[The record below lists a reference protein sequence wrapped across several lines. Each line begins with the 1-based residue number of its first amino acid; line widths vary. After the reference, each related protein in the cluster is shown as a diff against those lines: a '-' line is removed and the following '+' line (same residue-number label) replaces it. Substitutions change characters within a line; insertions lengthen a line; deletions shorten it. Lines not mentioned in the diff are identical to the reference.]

1 MVPAIGDGTGTGW
14 MTTAKRWAVT
24 MKRLL
29 KLFAF
34 IGGIG
39 AVGWL
44 LQNRIV
50 TVTMSREPREPE
62 LAPEPTNPDSPK
74 AYFTAEARVNLGGG
88 PSPEPDSTTAAPA
101 EEALTATPPEDP
113 EEEQA
118 VADA

>member
-1 MVPAIGDGTGTGW
+1 
-14 MTTAKRWAVT
+14 MTTEKRWAVT

-50 TVTMSREPREPE
+50 TVTMSREPKEPE
-62 LAPEPTNPDSPK
+62 LAPEPGTNPDSPRTQ
-74 AYFTAEARVNLGGG
+74 FTAEARVSLGRDGKA
-88 PSPEPDSTTAAPA
+88 PEPEPATAAPA
-101 EEALTATPPEDP
+101 EEAGEDRPPD
-113 EEEQA
+113 EE
-118 VADA
+118 

>member
-1 MVPAIGDGTGTGW
+1 
-14 MTTAKRWAVT
+14 

-62 LAPEPTNPDSPK
+62 LAPEPHAASPDSPRTQ
-74 AYFTAEARVNLGGG
+74 FTAEARVSLGHDGAK
-88 PSPEPDSTTAAPA
+88 PEPESATTASA
-101 EEALTATPPEDP
+101 EEPVTATPPEEL
-113 EEEQA
+113 EEDQV

>member
-1 MVPAIGDGTGTGW
+1 MRNQG
-14 MTTAKRWAVT
+14 MTDREEMSVT

-50 TVTMSREPREPE
+50 TVTMSREPKAPE
-62 LAPEPTNPDSPK
+62 MAPEPVP
-74 AYFTAEARVNLGGG
+74 AG
-88 PSPEPDSTTAAPA
+88 AAPEDA
-101 EEALTATPPEDP
+101 TSDETSGDEETTG
-113 EEEQA
+113 
-118 VADA
+118 

>member
-1 MVPAIGDGTGTGW
+1 
-14 MTTAKRWAVT
+14 MTTEKRWAVT

-39 AVGWL
+39 AVAWL

-62 LAPEPTNPDSPK
+62 LAPEPTDQDSPK
-74 AYFTAEARVNLGGG
+74 TYFTAEARVNLGLDGG
-88 PSPEPDSTTAAPA
+88 TPEPESATTTPA
-101 EEALTATPPEDP
+101 EEAVTATPPEDP
-113 EEEQA
+113 EEDQV

>member
-1 MVPAIGDGTGTGW
+1 
-14 MTTAKRWAVT
+14 MTTEKRWAVT

-62 LAPEPTNPDSPK
+62 LAPEPPATNPDSPRTQ
-74 AYFTAEARVNLGGG
+74 FMAEARVSLGRDGKT
-88 PSPEPDSTTAAPA
+88 PEPEPATAAPD
-101 EEALTATPPEDP
+101 EEAGEDRPPD
-113 EEEQA
+113 EE
-118 VADA
+118 

>member
-1 MVPAIGDGTGTGW
+1 
-14 MTTAKRWAVT
+14 MTTEKRLAIT

-50 TVTMSREPREPE
+50 TVTMSREPNEPE
-62 LAPEPTNPDSPK
+62 LAPEPHAANQDSPRTR
-74 AYFTAEARVNLGGG
+74 FTAEAQVSLGREGAT
-88 PSPEPDSTTAAPA
+88 PEPESANAA
-101 EEALTATPPEDP
+101 LP
-113 EEEQA
+113 EEPEEDQ
-118 VADA
+118 VVTDA

>member
-1 MVPAIGDGTGTGW
+1 
-14 MTTAKRWAVT
+14 MTTEKRWAVT

-74 AYFTAEARVNLGGG
+74 TYFTAEARVNLGLDGG
-88 PSPEPDSTTAAPA
+88 TPEPEPAAAAPA
-101 EEALTATPPEDP
+101 EEAATATPPEDP
-113 EEEQA
+113 EEGQV

>member
-1 MVPAIGDGTGTGW
+1 
-14 MTTAKRWAVT
+14 MTTDKKWAVA

-34 IGGIG
+34 IGGVG

-62 LAPEPTNPDSPK
+62 LAPEPHAAGPDS
-74 AYFTAEARVNLGGG
+74 ARTQFTAEARVSVGRDGATTE
-88 PSPEPDSTTAAPA
+88 PESVTDTLA
-101 EEALTATPPEDP
+101 EEAAENLPP
-113 EEEQA
+113 EEE
-118 VADA
+118 

>member
-1 MVPAIGDGTGTGW
+1 
-14 MTTAKRWAVT
+14 

-50 TVTMSREPREPE
+50 TVTMSREPKEPE
-62 LAPEPTNPDSPK
+62 LAPEPHAANPDS
-74 AYFTAEARVNLGGG
+74 ARTQFTAEARVSLGRDGAT
-88 PSPEPDSTTAAPA
+88 PEPESANAAPA
-101 EEALTATPPEDP
+101 EEPVTAILPEDQ
-113 EEEQA
+113 EEDQA
-118 VADA
+118 VTDA

>member
-1 MVPAIGDGTGTGW
+1 MTSEKRLAI
-14 MTTAKRWAVT
+14 T

-62 LAPEPTNPDSPK
+62 LAPEPHAGSPDSPRTQ
-74 AYFTAEARVNLGGG
+74 FTAEARVSVGRDGAK
-88 PSPEPDSTTAAPA
+88 PEPESVTATD
-101 EEALTATPPEDP
+101 ESVIATPPEVLETPTPP
-113 EEEQA
+113 EEPEEDQI
-118 VADA
+118 VADG

>member
-1 MVPAIGDGTGTGW
+1 
-14 MTTAKRWAVT
+14 

-50 TVTMSREPREPE
+50 TVTMSREPREPK
-62 LAPEPTNPDSPK
+62 LAPEPNNPDSPK
-74 AYFTAEARVNLGGG
+74 TYFTAEARVNLGLDGG
-88 PSPEPDSTTAAPA
+88 TPEPESATDTPA
-101 EEALTATPPEDP
+101 EEAAESESAD
-113 EEEQA
+113 EE
-118 VADA
+118 

>member
-1 MVPAIGDGTGTGW
+1 
-14 MTTAKRWAVT
+14 MTTEKRWAVA

-29 KLFAF
+29 KLFAL

-74 AYFTAEARVNLGGG
+74 TYFTAEARVNLGLDGA
-88 PSPEPDSTTAAPA
+88 TTERESATGTPA
-101 EEALTATPPEDP
+101 EEAGNLPPDHAAENPPPDED
-113 EEEQA
+113 
-118 VADA
+118 

>member
-1 MVPAIGDGTGTGW
+1 MTSEKRLAI
-14 MTTAKRWAVT
+14 T

-62 LAPEPTNPDSPK
+62 LAPEPHANNPDSPRTQ
-74 AYFTAEARVNLGGG
+74 FMAEARVSVGRDGAT
-88 PSPEPDSTTAAPA
+88 PEPVTTTDEPVIATPP
-101 EEALTATPPEDP
+101 EVLETATPPAEP
-113 EEEQA
+113 EEDQV

>member
-1 MVPAIGDGTGTGW
+1 
-14 MTTAKRWAVT
+14 MTTEKRWAVT

-62 LAPEPTNPDSPK
+62 LAPEPTNPDSPRTQ
-74 AYFTAEARVNLGGG
+74 FTAEARVILGRDGAT
-88 PSPEPDSTTAAPA
+88 PEPESATAARA
-101 EEALTATPPEDP
+101 EEPVTAIPPVEP
-113 EEEQA
+113 EEGQ
-118 VADA
+118 VVSDS

>member
-1 MVPAIGDGTGTGW
+1 
-14 MTTAKRWAVT
+14 

-50 TVTMSREPREPE
+50 TVTMSREPKEPE
-62 LAPEPTNPDSPK
+62 LAPEPHAASPDSPSTQ
-74 AYFTAEARVNLGGG
+74 FTAEARVSLGRDGAT
-88 PSPEPDSTTAAPA
+88 PEPESANAAPA
-101 EEALTATPPEDP
+101 EEPVTAILPEDQ
-113 EEEQA
+113 EEEDQA
-118 VADA
+118 VTDA

>member
-1 MVPAIGDGTGTGW
+1 
-14 MTTAKRWAVT
+14 MTTDKRWAVT

-62 LAPEPTNPDSPK
+62 LAPEPPANNLE
-74 AYFTAEARVNLGGG
+74 FTAEARVSLGRDGTT
-88 PSPEPDSTTAAPA
+88 PEPEPATADPA
-101 EEALTATPPEDP
+101 EETGENRPPD
-113 EEEQA
+113 EE
-118 VADA
+118 

>member
-1 MVPAIGDGTGTGW
+1 MTSEKRLAI
-14 MTTAKRWAVT
+14 T

-29 KLFAF
+29 KLCAF

-62 LAPEPTNPDSPK
+62 LAPEPHASGPDSPRTQ
-74 AYFTAEARVNLGGG
+74 FMAEARVSVGRDGAK
-88 PSPEPDSTTAAPA
+88 PEPESVTATDESVIAAPPEVLETGTPL
-101 EEALTATPPEDP
+101 EEP
-113 EEEQA
+113 EEDQ
-118 VADA
+118 VGADA

>member
-1 MVPAIGDGTGTGW
+1 MTSEKRLAI
-14 MTTAKRWAVT
+14 T

-74 AYFTAEARVNLGGG
+74 TYFTAEARVNLGLDGG
-88 PSPEPDSTTAAPA
+88 TPEPESATTTPA
-101 EEALTATPPEDP
+101 EEAVTSTPPEDP
-113 EEEQA
+113 EEDQV

>member
-1 MVPAIGDGTGTGW
+1 
-14 MTTAKRWAVT
+14 MTTEKRWAVT

-34 IGGIG
+34 IGGVG

-62 LAPEPTNPDSPK
+62 LAPEPDP
-74 AYFTAEARVNLGGG
+74 A
-88 PSPEPDSTTAAPA
+88 TAAPD
-101 EEALTATPPEDP
+101 EETGEDRPPD
-113 EEEQA
+113 EE
-118 VADA
+118 

>member
-1 MVPAIGDGTGTGW
+1 MTSEKRLAI
-14 MTTAKRWAVT
+14 T

-62 LAPEPTNPDSPK
+62 LAPEPHAGSPDSPRTQ
-74 AYFTAEARVNLGGG
+74 FTAEARVSVGRDGAK
-88 PSPEPDSTTAAPA
+88 PEPESVTATDESVIATPP
-101 EEALTATPPEDP
+101 EVLETATPPEEP
-113 EEEQA
+113 EEDQI
-118 VADA
+118 VADG

>member
-1 MVPAIGDGTGTGW
+1 MGRKGPRHRRWLRGRW
-14 MTTAKRWAVT
+14 MTTEKRRAIT

-34 IGGIG
+34 IGGVG

-62 LAPEPTNPDSPK
+62 LAPEPPGADSPK
-74 AYFTAEARVNLGGG
+74 PYFTAEARVNLGLDGAT
-88 PSPEPDSTTAAPA
+88 PEPESATAAPA
-101 EEALTATPPEDP
+101 EEAAENPPP
-113 EEEQA
+113 EEE
-118 VADA
+118 

>member
-1 MVPAIGDGTGTGW
+1 
-14 MTTAKRWAVT
+14 

-50 TVTMSREPREPE
+50 TVTMSREPKAPE
-62 LAPEPTNPDSPK
+62 MAPEPAP
-74 AYFTAEARVNLGGG
+74 AG
-88 PSPEPDSTTAAPA
+88 AAPD
-101 EEALTATPPEDP
+101 EAAP
-113 EEEQA
+113 EETTGNEQTTG
-118 VADA
+118 

>member
-1 MVPAIGDGTGTGW
+1 
-14 MTTAKRWAVT
+14 MTTEKRWAVT

-62 LAPEPTNPDSPK
+62 LAPEPSAASADSPK
-74 AYFTAEARVNLGGG
+74 LHFTAEARVNLGREGTT
-88 PSPEPDSTTAAPA
+88 PEPESATDAPA
-101 EEALTATPPEDP
+101 EKPATITPPEQPGDD
-113 EEEQA
+113 QV

>member
-1 MVPAIGDGTGTGW
+1 
-14 MTTAKRWAVT
+14 

-50 TVTMSREPREPE
+50 TVTMSREPKEPE
-62 LAPEPTNPDSPK
+62 LAPEPHTANPDSPRTQ
-74 AYFTAEARVNLGGG
+74 FTAEARVSLGREGAT
-88 PSPEPDSTTAAPA
+88 PEPESGTAA
-101 EEALTATPPEDP
+101 LP
-113 EEEQA
+113 EEPVTANLPEEPEEDQA
-118 VADA
+118 VTEA